1 MRHQALANAVLLRGE
16 LRPTAYI
23 RIVITTLDSGPNTAS
38 LIYSSADGKPRWYPS
53 SATLQPAQLPVEL
66 RQRVLAGTPSQQVIG
81 PPGAPHFVIGVPIR
95 SEKAAYFEI
104 FDLSDLARTLHVLF
118 ASLILAAL
126 FTTIGGAIVGRWA
139 ASRALR
145 PLHETA
151 QAALAIAGGRL
162 GTRLESTDFAD
173 MAVLASAFN
182 RMVDQLQER
191 IEREARFSSDVNHE
205 LRSPL
210 TTLAAS
216 LSVLEARRDELPP
229 RALQALD
236 LLGAEVRRFRRLV
249 DDLLEISRFDQTPGD
264 LFRDEVTVGT
274 LVGHAVRATGAEVPI
289 EFAAGVASRH
299 ILVDKR
305 RFERILANLFENAER
320 YAGGATLLAVEE
332 HGSSVRFLV
341 EDAGPGIA
349 PEERDRIF
357 ERFSRGSTGRRRGL
371 GDGTG
376 LGLAIVAQHVHQH
389 GGRVWVEGRPGGG
402 SRFVVELPAVGA
414 ICDMKPRRI
423 LALGVVA
430 TAVLAAGGCGLPI
443 QRSPQAI
450 PAGQI
455 PLSLRETSQTAPPP
469 AGRGHNATP
478 VSIYLLGPD
487 LQLIREI
494 RYLHP
499 PPSPQTILDAV
510 GRRAGAVGAEP
521 GHPERDP
528 AVSQSCRG
536 RCQLTR
542 RADRHARLDVRAAP
556 TRQGDLRVRPDRLFR
571 HVPT

>member
-1 MRHQALANAVLLRGE
+1 VKVAGLPRDRAAPEPAVPAAEFAPPARRRPRRRLGLRARVTTAFALGALALSSALSGITYFAVRASIVNQQLSSMRHQAFANAVLLRGE
-16 LRPTAYI
+16 LRVPTAYI
-23 RIVITTLDSGPNTAS
+23 GILMTTLDSGPNTGS
-38 LIYSSADGKPRWYPS
+38 LIYSTAGGKGRWFPS
-53 SATLQPAQLPVEL
+53 SPTLLPDRLPRAL
-66 RQRVLAGTPSQQVIG
+66 RARVLTGSPAEQVVG
-81 PPGAPHFVIGVPIR
+81 PGGAAHFVVGVPIP
-95 SEKAAYFEI
+95 SEKAAYFEV
-104 FDLSDLARTLHVLF
+104 FDLSDLARTLHDLF
-118 ASLILAAL
+118 ASLTVAAL
-126 FTTIGGAIVGRWA
+126 VTTVAGAIVGRWA

-216 LSVLEARRDELPP
+216 LSVLEARRDELSP

-236 LLGAEVRRFRRLV
+236 LLSAEVRRFRRLV
-249 DDLLEISRFDQTPGD
+249 DDLLEISRFDQAGD

-274 LVGHAVRATGAEVPI
+274 LVEHAVRATGSYVPI
-289 EFAAGVASRH
+289 KFAPGVASRH

-305 RFERILANLFENAER
+305 RFERTLANLFENAER

-376 LGLAIVAQHVHQH
+376 LGLAIVAQHVRQH

-402 SRFVVELPAVGA
+402 SRFVVELPAVTE
-414 ICDMKPRRI
+414 
-423 LALGVVA
+423 V
-430 TAVLAAGGCGLPI
+430 
-443 QRSPQAI
+443 
-450 PAGQI
+450 PA
-455 PLSLRETSQTAPPP
+455 
-469 AGRGHNATP
+469 
-478 VSIYLLGPD
+478 
-487 LQLIREI
+487 
-494 RYLHP
+494 
-499 PPSPQTILDAV
+499 
-510 GRRAGAVGAEP
+510 
-521 GHPERDP
+521 
-528 AVSQSCRG
+528 
-536 RCQLTR
+536 
-542 RADRHARLDVRAAP
+542 
-556 TRQGDLRVRPDRLFR
+556 
-571 HVPT
+571 

>member
-1 MRHQALANAVLLRGE
+1 VKVAGLPQQQADPGPAEPPATAPAPVRRRPRRRLGLRARVTTAFALGALALSSVLAGITYFVVRASLVKQEISSMRHQALANAVLLRGE
-16 LRPTAYI
+16 LRVPTPYI
-23 RIVITTLDSGPNTAS
+23 RELITTLDSGPNTGS
-38 LIYSSADGKPRWYPS
+38 LIYSTSDGKDQWYPS
-53 SATLQPAQLPVEL
+53 SPTLSPNQLPQDL
-66 RQRVLAGTPSQQVIG
+66 KQRVLKGTPSQQVVG
-81 PPGAPHFVIGVPIR
+81 TQSAAHLVVGVPIP
-95 SEKAAYFEI
+95 SEKAAYFEV
-104 FDLSDLARTLHVLF
+104 FELSDLARTLQVLF
-118 ASLILAAL
+118 ASLTLAAL
-126 FTTIGGAIVGRWA
+126 FTTVAGAIVGRWA

-216 LSVLEARRDELPP
+216 LSVLEARRDELPE
-229 RALQALD
+229 RAVQALD

-249 DDLLEISRFDQTPGD
+249 DDLLEISRFDATPGD
-264 LFRDEVTVGT
+264 LFRDEVTVGS
-274 LVGHAVRATGAEVPI
+274 LVEHAVRATGAEVPI
-289 EFAAGVASRH
+289 EVAPGVASRH

-305 RFERILANLFENAER
+305 RFERILANLFENAQR
-320 YAGGATLLAVEE
+320 YAGGSTLLAVEE

-357 ERFSRGSTGRRRGL
+357 ERFSRGSTGRLRGL

-402 SRFVVELPAVGA
+402 SRFVVELPA
-414 ICDMKPRRI
+414 MNE
-423 LALGVVA
+423 VV
-430 TAVLAAGGCGLPI
+430 
-443 QRSPQAI
+443 
-450 PAGQI
+450 
-455 PLSLRETSQTAPPP
+455 E
-469 AGRGHNATP
+469 
-478 VSIYLLGPD
+478 
-487 LQLIREI
+487 
-494 RYLHP
+494 
-499 PPSPQTILDAV
+499 
-510 GRRAGAVGAEP
+510 
-521 GHPERDP
+521 
-528 AVSQSCRG
+528 
-536 RCQLTR
+536 
-542 RADRHARLDVRAAP
+542 
-556 TRQGDLRVRPDRLFR
+556 
-571 HVPT
+571 